1 MALESEAMRKF
12 AVLISAALAVC
23 ILGVSAASAAK
34 PRLSKAQWAA
44 YVKVH
49 TPYVAQ
55 TAKTVAVFRK
65 CRSSTAYTSY
75 LKAFAAC
82 LGTAPAKEDAATKAL
97 YVTVLGF
104 QGKTS
109 GACAKSLSPYLQA
122 LYFWRSVVVGIERAV
137 KIASSNVATVEGQV
151 QNGVL
156 AAQRANTTATA
167 FTKAC
172 KPLP

>member
-1 MALESEAMRKF
+1 MRKF

-23 ILGVSAASAAK
+23 VLGVSAASAAK

-55 TAKTVAVFRK
+55 TAKTVAVFRR

-75 LKAFAAC
+75 MKAFAAC
-82 LGTAPAKEDAATKAL
+82 LGTAPAKEDAATKTL
-97 YVTVLGF
+97 YLTLLGF

-109 GACAKSLSPYLQA
+109 GACAPSLGAYLHA

-137 KIASSNVATVEGQV
+137 RIVSSNVSTVEGQV
-151 QNGVL
+151 QNGQL
-156 AAQRANTTATA
+156 AARKANVATA
-167 FTKAC
+167 NFERNC
-172 KPLP
+172 KPRTI

>member
-1 MALESEAMRKF
+1 MRKPAALIA
-12 AVLISAALAVC
+12 AVLALVL
-23 ILGVSAASAAK
+23 LGASAAPAAT
-34 PRLSKAQWAA
+34 PRLSKAQWAT
-44 YVKVH
+44 YVKAH

-97 YVTVLGF
+97 YLRVLGF

-109 GACAKSLSPYLQA
+109 GACAKSLSGYLPA
-122 LYFWRSVVVGIERAV
+122 LYFWRSVVLGIERAV
-137 KIASSNVATVEGQV
+137 KITSSSVATVEGQV

-156 AAQRANTTATA
+156 AAQRANTAAVA
-167 FTKAC
+167 FERTC
-172 KPLP
+172 KPRS